1 MLQSHWTRPPVNN
14 SIFRLLLWL
23 LVRSQLKCHFSSAAF
38 SLTLQDWVDSPST
51 CSMIHLYNRHSQY
64 CLFATQLLLCG
75 PRSWDCQWHASSNQ
89 GYWPNPME
97 IKFFLEIQTK
107 TQDNKCQLVVSAV
120 AKSSSVQ
127 SGLAVTYNVNAQR
140 KLEKDKR
147 RTRKGKKKY
156 AWYYLLISKIQY

>member
-1 MLQSHWTRPPVNN
+1 
-14 SIFRLLLWL
+14 
-23 LVRSQLKCHFSSAAF
+23 
-38 SLTLQDWVDSPST
+38 
-51 CSMIHLYNRHSQY
+51 
-64 CLFATQLLLCG
+64 
-75 PRSWDCQWHASSNQ
+75 
-89 GYWPNPME
+89 ME

-120 AKSSSVQ
+120 AKSSRVQ